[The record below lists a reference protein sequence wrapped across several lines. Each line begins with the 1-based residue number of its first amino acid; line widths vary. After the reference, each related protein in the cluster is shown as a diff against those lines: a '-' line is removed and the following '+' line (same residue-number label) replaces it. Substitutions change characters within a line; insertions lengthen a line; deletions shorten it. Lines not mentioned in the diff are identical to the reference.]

1 MVAQAGNRSGVLKLF
16 MSQSRTKACGLFLI
30 LIGCAMLLTAG
41 LISGRE
47 IEQALL
53 GSTSRSLAWGTL
65 LFRLLLA
72 GHGAALTVGGIAS
85 WRSEGNSEV
94 SEPSSHRNAVGDAKR
109 AVSRPWV
116 ILTGLSIVALL
127 LRLWHLNSDLWY
139 DELISLLDYFRPP
152 LGQIVTSFAS
162 QNQHMFY
169 SILAHGSIAVFG
181 ESAAAVR
188 LPSVVFG
195 IGSLWALFLLGRKVI
210 GQREALLA
218 SALMTVSYHHIWFS
232 QNARGYMGL
241 LFFATLATW
250 LWLEALR
257 RDSWSLWI
265 SYAIAV
271 SLGVWLHMTMV
282 FVAGAHFLLFVGLAL
297 RPSLFKGST
306 EDNET
311 QAARGYAASLF
322 NLKPL
327 VAWILCASI
336 TLQLH
341 ALALPDFFSSAL
353 HMESLPSEWSS
364 PWWVVVESVRSLHL
378 GVLGVPAVIC
388 GIALVASGWLS
399 ILRRDRLA
407 AIALVLP
414 AILGGATMLALEH
427 YLWPRFFFF
436 SMGFGLL
443 IAIRGAMTL
452 PAVILKLKW
461 SSAFLGREES
471 RQGLAQ
477 GAGLLFASVLILA
490 SVLTLPK
497 LYSLPKQDFTGA
509 RNWVERSR
517 ASDDKVVAVGLAGV
531 AYGRYFA
538 PQWSVAQSKY
548 ELDSITRGHANVW
561 LVYTLPIQIKAY
573 RPEVWDAI
581 QRDFQTVEVFP
592 GTLGGGGVYV
602 CRQRTPG
609 SATQAVDG
617 KPIQAVALSPS
628 K

>member
-1 MVAQAGNRSGVLKLF
+1 
-16 MSQSRTKACGLFLI
+16 MSRSRTKACGLGLI
-30 LIGCAMLLTAG
+30 LIGCALVLLAG
-41 LISGRE
+41 LISGRG

-53 GSTSRSLAWGTL
+53 GNNSRSLGWGTL
-65 LFRLLLA
+65 LFRLMLA
-72 GHGAALTVGGIAS
+72 GHGAALTIGGIAC
-85 WRSEGNSEV
+85 WRSEGKSKV
-94 SEPSSHRNAVGDAKR
+94 SQPSSYRDAVFDAKR

-116 ILTGLSIVALL
+116 ILTALSVVALC

-169 SILAHGSIAVFG
+169 SILAHGSIAIFG

-195 IGSLWALFLLGRKVI
+195 VGSLWALFLLGRKVI
-210 GQREALLA
+210 GQRESLLA
-218 SALMTVSYHHIWFS
+218 CALMTVSYHHIWFS

-257 RDSWSLWI
+257 RDSWFLWI
-265 SYAIAV
+265 GYAIAI

-282 FVAGAHFLLFVGLAL
+282 FVAGAHFLLFVALAM
-297 RPSLFKGST
+297 RPSLFKTSAQNQ
-306 EDNET
+306 DM
-311 QAARGYAASLF
+311 QAAPGYAASIF
-322 NLKPL
+322 NPKPL
-327 VAWILCASI
+327 VAWVLCASI

-341 ALALPDFFSSAL
+341 ALALPDFFRSAL

-364 PWWVVVESVRSLHL
+364 PWWVIVESVRSLHL
-378 GVLGVPAVIC
+378 GVLGAPAVIC
-388 GIALVASGWLS
+388 GLALVASGWLS
-399 ILRRDRLA
+399 IFWRDRLA

-414 AILGGATMLALEH
+414 AFLGGATMLGLEH

-436 SMGFGLL
+436 SMGFALL

-452 PAVILKLKW
+452 PAVILKVKW
-461 SSAFLGREES
+461 PRALLALLPRAES
-471 RQGLAQ
+471 REGLGQ
-477 GAGLLFASVLILA
+477 RAGLILACLLILA
-490 SVLTLPK
+490 SMVTLPK
-497 LYSLPKQDFTGA
+497 LYALPKQDFTGA

-517 ASDDKVVAVGLAGV
+517 GSEDRVVAVGLAGI

-538 PQWSVAQSKY
+538 PQWSVAQSKD

-561 LVYTLPIQIKAY
+561 LVYTLPIQIRAY
-573 RPEVWDAI
+573 RPEIWTAI

-609 SATQAVDG
+609 NAAQAADA
-617 KPIQAVALSPS
+617 KPLQAVALNPAN
-628 K
+628 

>member
-1 MVAQAGNRSGVLKLF
+1 MVAQANDDSGVLDLLTT
-16 MSQSRTKACGLFLI
+16 QSRRKAFGLCLI
-30 LIGCAMLLTAG
+30 LIGCVMVLAAG
-41 LISGRE
+41 LISGRG

-53 GSTSRSLAWGTL
+53 GSASRSLGWGTL

-72 GHGAALTVGGIAS
+72 GHGAALTIGGLAC
-85 WRSEGNSEV
+85 WRSEGKSEV
-94 SEPSSHRNAVGDAKR
+94 SQTSSHREAVSNAKR
-109 AVSRPWV
+109 AVSGPWV
-116 ILTGLSIVALL
+116 ILIALSIVALS

-181 ESAAAVR
+181 ESAGAVR

-195 IGSLWALFLLGRKVI
+195 VASLWTLFLLGRKVI
-210 GQREALLA
+210 GQRESLLA
-218 SALMTVSYHHIWFS
+218 CALMTVSYHHIWFS

-250 LWLEALR
+250 LWLEALQ
-257 RDSWSLWI
+257 RDSWFLWI
-265 SYAIAV
+265 GYAVSI

-282 FVAGAHFLLFVGLAL
+282 FVAGAHFLLFVAL
-297 RPSLFKGST
+297 VMRPSLFKGP
-306 EDNET
+306 
-311 QAARGYAASLF
+311 YAAPLF
-322 NLKPL
+322 NPKPL

-341 ALALPDFFSSAL
+341 ALALPDFFRSAL

-388 GIALVASGWLS
+388 GLALVASGWLS
-399 ILRRDRLA
+399 IFKRDRLA

-414 AILGGATMLALEH
+414 AFLGGATMLALEH

-436 SMGFGLL
+436 SMGFAVL

-452 PAVILKLKW
+452 PAVVLKVT
-461 SSAFLGREES
+461 SRAFHTL
-471 RQGLAQ
+471 LP
-477 GAGLLFASVLILA
+477 GAGSREGLGQRAGLILACLMILA
-490 SVLTLPK
+490 SVVTLPK
-497 LYSLPKQDFTGA
+497 LYALPKQDFTGA
-509 RNWVERSR
+509 RNWLERSR

-538 PQWSVAQSKY
+538 PQWSVAQSRA
-548 ELDSITRGHANVW
+548 ELDSITRGHSNVW
-561 LVYTLPIQIKAY
+561 LVYTLPIQMKAY
-573 RPEVWDAI
+573 RPEIWDAI
-581 QRDFQTVEVFP
+581 QRDFKTVEVFP

-609 SATQAVDG
+609 DSQAAEA
-617 KPIQAVALSPS
+617 KPIQAVASNPT

>member
-1 MVAQAGNRSGVLKLF
+1 
-16 MSQSRTKACGLFLI
+16 
-30 LIGCAMLLTAG
+30 MLLIAG
-41 LISGRE
+41 LISGRG

-53 GSTSRSLAWGTL
+53 GNTARSLGWGTL

-72 GHGAALTVGGIAS
+72 GHGAALTIGGIAC
-85 WRSEGNSEV
+85 WRSERKAGV
-94 SEPSSHRNAVGDAKR
+94 SQSSSYRDTVDEAKR

-116 ILTGLSIVALL
+116 ILTALSVIALL

-169 SILAHGSIAVFG
+169 SILAHGSIAIFG
-181 ESAAAVR
+181 ESAGAVR

-195 IGSLWALFLLGRKVI
+195 VGSLWALFLLGRRVI
-210 GQREALLA
+210 GERESLLA
-218 SALMTVSYHHIWFS
+218 CALVTVSYHHIWFS

-257 RDSWSLWI
+257 RDSWFLWI
-265 SYAIAV
+265 GYAIAI

-282 FVAGAHFLLFVGLAL
+282 FVAGAHFLLFVALAM

-306 EDNET
+306 QDEDM
-311 QAARGYAASLF
+311 QAAAGYTASMI
-322 NLKPL
+322 NPKPL
-327 VAWILCASI
+327 VAWVLCASI

-341 ALALPDFFSSAL
+341 ALALPDFFRSAL

-388 GIALVASGWLS
+388 GLALAASGWLS

-407 AIALVLP
+407 GIALVLP
-414 AILGGATMLALEH
+414 AFLGGATMLVLEH

-436 SMGFGLL
+436 SMGFAVL

-452 PAVILKLKW
+452 PALILNAKW
-461 SSAFLGREES
+461 PRAFLTLLPGAES
-471 RQGLAQ
+471 RANLGQR
-477 GAGLLFASVLILA
+477 AGLVLASLLILA

-497 LYSLPKQDFTGA
+497 LYALPKQDFTGA

-517 ASDDKVVAVGLAGV
+517 ASGDTVVAVGLAGI

-538 PQWSVAQSKY
+538 PQWSVAQSRD
-548 ELDSITRGHANVW
+548 ELDSITQGRTNVW

-573 RPEVWDAI
+573 RPEIWDAI

-592 GTLGGGGVYV
+592 GTLGGGGVFV
-602 CRQRTPG
+602 CRQRNPEN
-609 SATQAVDG
+609 ATQAANA
-617 KPIQAVALSPS
+617 KRIQAVALNPA